1 MRKLVE
7 FQILDTNAIHY
18 GIDLSSL
25 MDEAG
30 KGIADYID
38 SNFDLETRISVV
50 CGSGNNGGDGYVA
63 SRILIEKGYGVQ
75 IFQTSKPSS
84 TIAKEKYNLVI
95 EKVRDIKEL
104 SNFEKKTDILIDC
117 LLGSGI
123 KGEPRP
129 PYDEYINIMNKFGKI
144 VSVDVPSGIG
154 TRHSIVPDVTITFH
168 DYKIEMDEEN
178 SGIIILH
185 DVGFPQELDEK
196 TGPGELLLY
205 PDFDSK
211 KRKGQNGKVA
221 IIGGGPYSGAPAL
234 AALGSYRAGADLV
247 HVFVPESSF
256 NQVSSFAPE
265 LIVHKLP
272 GNIISENSMDLFFEE
287 EFDSI
292 VIGPGMGKNPESLNA
307 VQLIIDSCNN
317 IVIDAD
323 AISKYNFQN
332 KNIIIT
338 PHKGELLRLGIES
351 SRENLMLFS
360 SKNNLTLLLKG
371 EIDIITDGYFVKNN
385 ISGHPRMAVGGS
397 GDVLAGVC
405 GSFMAK
411 GLTPFETARLA
422 AYSLG
427 KAGELCYEDMG
438 SGFLPTDLA
447 LSISKILQAN

>member
-25 MDEAG
+25 MDKAG

-63 SRILIEKGYGVQ
+63 SRILIEKGYSVQ
-75 IFQTSKPSS
+75 IFQISKPSS
-84 TIAKEKYNLVI
+84 TIANEKYNLVI

-104 SNFEKKTDILIDC
+104 SNFEKKTDILVDC

-129 PYDEYINIMNKFGKI
+129 PYDEYINIMNNFGKI
-144 VSVDVPSGIG
+144 VSADVPSGIG

-185 DVGFPQELDEK
+185 DVGFSQELDEK

-427 KAGELCYEDMG
+427 KAGESCYEDIG